1 MKCNVLYFGMIAET
15 VQKNNEELIF
25 ENEVSITQLKDSL
38 KEKYSALQ
46 KMSFQIALNQKIV
59 PEETIIENH
68 NEIAIL
74 PPFAGG

>member
-1 MKCNVLYFGMIAET
+1 MKCNVLYFGMIAEAT
-15 VQKNNEELIF
+15 QKDNEELTF
-25 ENEVSITQLKDSL
+25 ENEVSIVQLKDLL
-38 KEKYSALQ
+38 KEKYNSLQ

-59 PEETIIENH
+59 SEKTIIENN